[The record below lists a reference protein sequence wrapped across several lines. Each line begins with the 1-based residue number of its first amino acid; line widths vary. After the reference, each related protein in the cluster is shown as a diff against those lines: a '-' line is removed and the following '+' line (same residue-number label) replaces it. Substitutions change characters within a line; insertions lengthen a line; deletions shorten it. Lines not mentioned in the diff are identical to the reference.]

1 MYQSLK
7 CGLPVPTPRTNRPVA
22 QLVQIAG
29 GETGQPR
36 IAAVGVH
43 DVRADPDL
51 LGGLSH
57 RSGWHER
64 APPRFHRVHRP
75 HTGRLAL
82 TSQRHDRVDRVF
94 ESEQQSEPHSG
105 EVRSLGALPVISCL
119 LASSAAAELRGV
131 APARRSAP
139 RPSVSVTPTQH
150 RERHLFSARP
160 PVSVRGGDLP
170 TPNDRLLR
178 GDRDA
183 SARRTAH
190 SRPDPVRGW
199 PIGHPGPRL
208 VRRRRRQVEP
218 PGHGDPARGIDNMP
232 RDYFMYWNCNK
243 RSVTIDL
250 ASPRGATCLL
260 GLVPSFDVFVENY
273 GPGVVSKLD
282 LDYDAIRAVH
292 PEVIYAS
299 VKGYGLTGPY
309 ADRKC
314 FDGVAQATA
323 GALSTTGYP
332 DGEPLLPGP
341 TTGDSGT
348 GVQLALAIVAAY
360 VQKLRT
366 GEGQRIELSMQEAMT
381 YFMRTRVSMVPGWG
395 ERPAPRIGNGVHAL
409 INLYPTAGGG
419 ANDHVMIMA
428 VTPRMFRNLCG
439 AMGRPRTGRRPSV
452 CHQRRE
458 GRRPRTAPG
467 RDQGL
472 DHHAHEVRG
481 CREARGGRRSRR
493 AGPRH
498 HGVAERPS
506 PGSPRFHQDDRP
518 PRTRRGPDAWVGA
531 APLGER
537 GRPRRRTGAWGTHR

>member
-1 MYQSLK
+1 MPALD
-7 CGLPVPTPRTNRPVA
+7 GLRILDLT
-22 QLVQIAG
+22 QYEAG
-29 GETGQPR
+29 PSATQALAWFG
-36 IAAVGVH
+36 A
-43 DVRADPDL
+43 DV
-51 LGGLSH
+51 
-57 RSGWHER
+57 
-64 APPRFHRVHRP
+64 VK
-75 HTGRLAL
+75 
-82 TSQRHDRVDRVF
+82 
-94 ESEQQSEPHSG
+94 
-105 EVRSLGALPVISCL
+105 
-119 LASSAAAELRGV
+119 
-131 APARRSAP
+131 
-139 RPSVSVTPTQH
+139 
-150 RERHLFSARP
+150 
-160 PVSVRGGDLP
+160 
-170 TPNDRLLR
+170 
-178 GDRDA
+178 
-183 SARRTAH
+183 
-190 SRPDPVRGW
+190 
-199 PIGHPGPRL
+199 
-208 VRRRRRQVEP
+208 VEP

-250 ASPRGATCLL
+250 ATPEGRDVLL

-273 GPGVVSKLD
+273 GPGVVGKLD

-332 DGEPLLPGP
+332 DGPPLLPGP

-439 AMGRPRTGRRPSV
+439 AMDRPELADDPRFATNEARVTNPEPL
-452 CHQRRE
+452 RE
-458 GRRPRTAPG
+458 EIRAWTTTLTKYEVAAKLEEAGVPGGPVLDTTELLTDPHLVARDFIKKIDHPELGEVPMLGWAPRLSASEVDLVAAPALG
-467 RDQGL
+467 EHTSEVLATDLGL
-472 DHHAHEVRG
+472 DDDRIADLA
-481 CREARGGRRSRR
+481 ARGVVGG
-493 AGPRH
+493 A
-498 HGVAERPS
+498 RP
-506 PGSPRFHQDDRP
+506 
-518 PRTRRGPDAWVGA
+518 
-531 APLGER
+531 
-537 GRPRRRTGAWGTHR
+537 